1 MNSSTTSVR
10 LPLELKGKLE
20 RTARHLRKGKTW
32 IVVQALEQY
41 LQDKDR
47 EALAAEA
54 RRQSLLSNLAA
65 DRYDA
70 QMEDWPD
77 WK

>member
-1 MNSSTTSVR
+1 MKSATTSVR

-20 RTARHLRKGKTW
+20 RTAKHLRKNKTW

-54 RRQSLLSNLAA
+54 RRQSLLSNLAT
-65 DRYDA
+65 DSYDA
-70 QMEDWPD
+70 QLEDWPD